1 MNMKQISIFFLSLLL
16 FLGGCAGLPEEGPFL
31 RDDDLPPPS
40 EPSVE
45 ESSIPEPSVKEL
57 PSKEVSASAI
67 ADDSV
72 KSARGESARSDEE
85 EMTFLTET
93 GVPEIGAAESGG
105 RSSTSSSR
113 PRVSG
118 LSAGFSDDN
127 QQFGYF
133 VRFLE
138 DFEYV
143 EHFPL
148 TVSERI
154 IIELT
159 DAEGMPVLG
168 AKVTV
173 KDGGKPLESGPTMAD
188 GRYFFFPAEYSPQ
201 LSSYNVKIRY
211 GNREIE
217 TTLLRQGPR
226 TVSLSLEELREIP
239 QQIPLDI
246 LFVMDTTGSMGEE
259 IERLKTTIELIHL
272 NLTSLSVPTD
282 VRFGMVLYKDVED
295 DYLTEVIPMTRDLD
309 VFQESLSRVEAYGGG
324 DTPEDLQAALQK
336 AVKTIRWNR
345 DGIKLA
351 FIITDAPPHLDYGQ
365 KYTYTD
371 AVKDAKEMGI
381 KFYGVGTGGLDL
393 MGEYI
398 LRQIAQYTA
407 GKYIFLTYGERG
419 ESEGGAP
426 GSVSHHTGS
435 NYETDKL
442 EAIIIRFAREELS
455 YQTDLPLEEPEPYFE
470 AHKIAEE
477 EREETLKKL
486 FNLAFEQLAD
496 FSTIQIPKGTAL
508 AILPLAAADED
519 LAANAEYFTERLIMS
534 GAEQELWTMVERKD
548 LQSIIGELKLQ
559 LTGLTA
565 GDAVLVGKLLN
576 AEMLLTGS
584 LYGRED
590 QFELF
595 LKLLRVETGEILS
608 VTKAH
613 IDRNLGL

>member
-1 MNMKQISIFFLSLLL
+1 MKQISILFLSLLL
-16 FLGGCAGLPEEGPFL
+16 FLSGCAGLPEEEPFL
-31 RDDDLPPPS
+31 RDDDLPAPAES
-40 EPSVE
+40 SAE
-45 ESSIPEPSVKEL
+45 ESSVPELPAKEPSL
-57 PSKEVSASAI
+57 KEVPASAT
-67 ADDSV
+67 ADDAL
-72 KSARGESARSDEE
+72 KSARGEPAMSDEE
-85 EMTFLTET
+85 MGFLTET
-93 GVPEIGAAESGG
+93 GAPEGGAAESGG

-143 EHFPL
+143 DHLPL
-148 TVSERI
+148 IVSERI

-173 KDGGKPLESGPTMAD
+173 KDGGKPLESGTTMAD

-201 LSSYNVKIRY
+201 LSSYDVKIRY

-217 TTLLRQGPR
+217 TTLSRQGPR

-295 DYLTEVIPMTRDLD
+295 EYLTEVIPMTRNLD
-309 VFQESLSRVEAYGGG
+309 DFQESLSRVEAYGGG

-477 EREETLKKL
+477 EREETLKIL

-508 AILPLAAADED
+508 AILPLAAADEE

-548 LQSIIGELKLQ
+548 LQSIIEELKLQ

-565 GDAVLVGKLLN
+565 DDAALVGKLLN